1 MGTVPIFNDHPIR
14 LSAFNQSDYNI
25 PRSYLSREVFVLIKK
40 YARPFALLSIII
52 ATILIVCGCPEETS
66 GSRGGNR
73 KPTDLSRK
81 KAPDFTATTIDGE
94 RISLSDYSGKKAVL
108 VDIWA
113 TWCGPCKMEMPI
125 LQKIYEKYSDKL
137 EIIGASIDD
146 PNKLPDVKKFVKE
159 KNISFKII
167 HDTSRE
173 IARKYPSAGIPFL
186 TVVDIDGNIIKTFYG
201 FSPNIA
207 SEIEKILEL

>member
-1 MGTVPIFNDHPIR
+1 
-14 LSAFNQSDYNI
+14 
-25 PRSYLSREVFVLIKK
+25 LIKK

-52 ATILIVCGCPEETS
+52 ATILLVCGCPEETS

-73 KPTDLSRK
+73 KPTDLSHK